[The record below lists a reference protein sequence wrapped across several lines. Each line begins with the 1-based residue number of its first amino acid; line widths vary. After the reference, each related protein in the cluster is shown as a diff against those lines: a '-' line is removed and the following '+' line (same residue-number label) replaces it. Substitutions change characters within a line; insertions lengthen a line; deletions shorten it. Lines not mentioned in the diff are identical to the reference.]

1 MVKVTIEDLIR
12 IAAEQ
17 FNDGEMLAARQ
28 SCLQVL
34 AKNPSNREALYI
46 FGAVNYSGLCNPF
59 KEMLL
64 RLKKI
69 NFNPVSLLDLN
80 PLSVLDIGAY
90 SGDWTRAFKEVFP
103 QAKVLMVEAQA
114 QKETELA
121 KVKMDLPGTDY
132 VIALLGQEE
141 RDSVPFYLMKTPSGS
156 TGSSIYEEQTS
167 FDREK
172 QNLPMTT
179 LDRLVQDRKEG
190 PCIFIK
196 LDIQGAELDVLDG
209 APQVL
214 AGTEFV
220 FMEVAVL
227 EYNKGAPLF
236 AETVER
242 MAQKGFVVFDVFEQH
257 RLFGNILFQIDVLFV
272 REGSRFQPKGV
283 LV

>member
-1 MVKVTIEDLIR
+1 MAIVTIEDIIHLAI
-12 IAAEQ
+12 EQ
-17 FNDGEMLAARQ
+17 FNNGEMLAARQ
-28 SCLQVL
+28 TCLKAL
-34 AKNPSNREALYI
+34 AENPANHEALYL
-46 FGAVNYSGLCNPF
+46 FGAINYSSLCEPF

-64 RLKKI
+64 RLKQI
-69 NFNPVSLLDLN
+69 NFNPVSRPGSN
-80 PLSVLDIGAY
+80 TCSVLDIGAY
-90 SGDWTRAFKEVFP
+90 SGDWTRAFKEEFP

-114 QKETELA
+114 QKEAELA
-121 KVKMDLPGTDY
+121 KVKKDLPGTDY

-141 RDSVPFYLMKTPSGS
+141 RDSVPFFLMKTPFGS

-167 FDREK
+167 FNREK

-190 PCIFIK
+190 QCIFIK

-214 AGTEFV
+214 SGVEFV
-220 FMEVAVL
+220 FMEVGVL

-236 AETVER
+236 DETVKR
-242 MAQKGFVVFDVFEQH
+242 MAQKGFVVFDVCEQH
-257 RLFGNILFQIDVLFV
+257 RLFNNILFQIDVLFI
-272 REGSRFQPKGV
+272 REGSQFKPKGV

>member
-1 MVKVTIEDLIR
+1 MAKVTIQDFIHR
-12 IAAEQ
+12 ATEQ
-17 FNDGEMLAARQ
+17 FNNGDMLAARQ
-28 SCLQVL
+28 TCLNAL
-34 AKNPSNREALYI
+34 AKFPANREALYI
-46 FGAVNYSGLCNPF
+46 FGSINYFGLSNPF

-69 NFNPVSLLDLN
+69 NFN

-114 QKETELA
+114 QKEAELA

-141 RDSVPFYLMKTPSGS
+141 RDSVPFFLMKTPFGS

-167 FDREK
+167 FNREK

-179 LDRLVQDRKEG
+179 LDRLFQDRKEG
-190 PCIFIK
+190 QCIFIK

-214 AGTEFV
+214 SGVEFV
-220 FMEVAVL
+220 FMEVGVL

-236 AETVER
+236 DETVKR
-242 MAQKGFVVFDVFEQH
+242 MAQKGFVVFDVCEQH
-257 RLFGNILFQIDVLFV
+257 RLFNNILFQIDVLFI
-272 REGSRFQPKGV
+272 REGSQFKPKGV

>member
-1 MVKVTIEDLIR
+1 MAKVTIQDFIHR
-12 IAAEQ
+12 ATEQ
-17 FNDGEMLAARQ
+17 FNNGDMLAARQ
-28 SCLQVL
+28 TCLNAL
-34 AKNPSNREALYI
+34 AQFPANREALYI
-46 FGAVNYSGLCNPF
+46 FGSINYSGLSNPF

-69 NFNPVSLLDLN
+69 NFN

-114 QKETELA
+114 QKEAELA

-141 RDSVPFYLMKTPSGS
+141 RDSVPFFLMKTPFGS

-167 FDREK
+167 FNREK

-190 PCIFIK
+190 QCIFIK

-214 AGTEFV
+214 SGVEFV
-220 FMEVAVL
+220 FMEVGVL

-236 AETVER
+236 DETVKR
-242 MAQKGFVVFDVFEQH
+242 MAQKGFVVFDVCEQH
-257 RLFGNILFQIDVLFV
+257 RLSNNILFQIDVLFI
-272 REGSRFQPKGV
+272 REGSQFKPKGV